1 MSRLTEHLED
11 LAPSDVISRFV
22 LALAERRNVE
32 SDRRNVYLSLRPSL
46 DGAIAVYVHRE
57 FVSIALDPDAA
68 TNAQRSHPS
77 ARMQRKTPA
86 TTYAVI
92 SSDDLAA
99 TFDTVVE
106 LAAGAVDWRASGP
119 KWSVGSDKTGL
130 GRREPDI
137 CPDCNLVITPANT
150 CGCP

>member
-1 MSRLTEHLED
+1 MSTLTEHLQD
-11 LAPSDVISRFV
+11 LGPTDVIARFV

-57 FVSIALDPDAA
+57 LVSVALDPGAA
-68 TNAQRSHPS
+68 ADAQRSHPS
-77 ARMQRKTPA
+77 SRMQPKTRA

-99 TFDTVVE
+99 TFDSVVD
-106 LAAGAVDWRASGP
+106 LAAAAVDWRASGP
-119 KWSVGSDKTGL
+119 KWSVGSDKTGP

-137 CPDCNLVITPANT
+137 CPDCNFVITPANT